1 VRRILPLALLAS
13 IVHADVG
20 DPQVRTDDPWYPGE
34 LAFSTFERLFA
45 TQAEAYE
52 RVTGTKPETDEQKA
66 LASWLWRNTH
76 YFPCAEAGE
85 HLWGKGPA
93 PAEDLRLRE
102 WPREYW
108 AGLFGRGFG
117 LCYTSHSEWAAE
129 MEFLLGHGRARTA
142 EHNIHTSFE
151 VFLTGG
157 EYGEGRWALLDHI
170 LSSVLYDAL
179 GKRLVSVKEVRADP
193 RLEDRG
199 YLPERQHGWLPHGL
213 YEGDTGPYEEHPYS
227 EVLPGYAGPPP
238 MVHLRRGE
246 TLRRYPEPGLDG
258 ETHVFW
264 GRNYN
269 TKRVPGPERDRTWVN
284 QPDRMYESR
293 KGTPAKAGTARYG
306 NAVYTYRPDFGNG
319 DYREGVIDEG
329 PDHVVFEFRTPYLI
343 AATPD
348 SDAIWG
354 VTRPGCTNG
363 LVLRGKA
370 SCLVAISVDSGKTWH
385 DVGAFSDG
393 MDLTDHVKGRRQY
406 LLRLASGP
414 EALAGSGLT
423 IVTVC
428 QASTAVVPRLRDDGC
443 EVLFYASG
451 QAVVSAGPC
460 IDQAAAHVVEGA
472 FGTPAVTLE
481 LKTPRGEPAVAVHA
495 AAEVESG
502 NPPDTEARYAIDAST
517 DGGKTWTPVVKDWTV
532 PRLGEDPPAFW
543 TRSMCFGSRELE
555 GAPGAVRVRF
565 SNSAGKKITR
575 AEAHLV
581 YRTESKDATRVTFD
595 WGDRAGVHR
604 ESHVFA
610 PGAPATWTVP
620 TGKNAT
626 TWWVEFEPVP
636 AR

>member
-1 VRRILPLALLAS
+1 MKRLLPLAVLAAL
-13 IVHADVG
+13 VHAAVG

-45 TQAEAYE
+45 TQAEVYE
-52 RVTGTKPETDEQKA
+52 RVVGVKPETDEQKV

-85 HLWGKGPA
+85 NLWDKGPL
-93 PAEDLRLRE
+93 PAEDLKARE

-108 AGLFGRGFG
+108 SGLFGRGFG

-129 MEFLLGHGRARTA
+129 MEVLLGHGRARTT
-142 EHNIHTSFE
+142 EHEIHTSFE

-157 EYGEGRWALLDHI
+157 TYGEGRWAMLDHF
-170 LSSVLYDAL
+170 LSSVLYDAK
-179 GKRLVSVKEVRADP
+179 GERIVSVKEVRTDP
-193 RLEDRG
+193 RLEDRR

-213 YEGDTGPYEEHPYS
+213 HDSDTGAYELHPFS
-227 EVLPGYAGPPP
+227 EILPGYAGPPP
-238 MVHLRRGE
+238 MVRLRRGE
-246 TLRRYPEPGLDG
+246 TLRRYPDPGLEDG
-258 ETHVFW
+258 KTFVFW

-269 TKRVPGPERDRTWVN
+269 TKRIPGPERNLTWVN

-293 KGTPAKAGTARYG
+293 KGTVAKAGMARHG
-306 NAVYTYRPDFGNG
+306 NAVFTYCPDFASG

-329 PDHVVFEFRTPYLI
+329 PGHVVFEFCSPYLI
-343 AATPD
+343 AATPAD
-348 SDAIWG
+348 DGEWG
-354 VTRPGCTNG
+354 VTQPGCTNG

-370 SCLVAISVDSGKTWH
+370 ECKVAVSADRGRTWQECG
-385 DVGAFSDG
+385 VFADG
-393 MDLTDHVKGRRQY
+393 MDLTDRVKGRRQY
-406 LLRLASGP
+406 FLRLGAGA
-414 EALAGSGLT
+414 EALRGSGLS

-428 QASTAVVPRLRDDGC
+428 QASTSVVPRLKEEGS

-451 QAVVSAGPC
+451 QAVLSAGPC
-460 IDQAAAHVVEGA
+460 LDQAQAHVVEGA
-472 FGTPAVTLE
+472 FGTPTVTLD
-481 LKTPRGEPAVAVHA
+481 LAAPRGEPLLAVHA

-502 NPPDTEARYAIDAST
+502 NPPAKGARSSIDFST

-543 TRSMCFGSRELE
+543 PRSMCFGSSGLE
-555 GAPGAVRVRF
+555 GASGAVRVRF
-565 SNSAGKKITR
+565 TGTKVFR

-581 YRTESKDATRVTFD
+581 YRTASQDATKVTFD
-595 WGDRAGVHR
+595 WGDRAGARR

-610 PGAPATWTVP
+610 PGAPATWVVP

-636 AR
+636 VR